1 MKIPLETFQ
10 LLMNI
15 LMHMTSDLYKLI
27 CNRYAASKEVPA
39 TPPPLQ
45 APPPSFE
52 RTTLLTFKESVTN
65 YKET

>member
-1 MKIPLETFQ
+1 
-10 LLMNI
+10 
-15 LMHMTSDLYKLI
+15 MHMTSDLYKLI

-52 RTTLLTFKESVTN
+52 RTTPLTFKESVTN